1 MTLWLPCDVQIW
13 LEGCRQSFAAMT
25 AEKAEREAADA
36 AAAVSR
42 SATQPDDVIDF
53 RHLRARKNMS
63 AIEVEDQ
70 ARAAVWPLLC

>member
-1 MTLWLPCDVQIW
+1 
-13 LEGCRQSFAAMT
+13 MT